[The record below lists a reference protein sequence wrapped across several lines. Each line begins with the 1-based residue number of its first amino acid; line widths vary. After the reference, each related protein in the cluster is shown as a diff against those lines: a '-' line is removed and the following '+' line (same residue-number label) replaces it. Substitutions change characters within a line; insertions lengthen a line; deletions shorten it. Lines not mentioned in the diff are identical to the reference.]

1 MTGNLNYDSMD
12 VETIDYL
19 KEGFQV
25 IDFVWKYRYVNKAV
39 LIQSKYTTKEE
50 LIGFTM
56 MEKYP
61 GIEKTEMFNQ
71 LRECMELRESRNIE
85 NEFKFPDGSAGW
97 FELRIEPVP
106 KGIVIL
112 STDIT
117 ERKQKEQYRIER
129 IRELED
135 MIHMC
140 SHRVRQPISH
150 ILGVSELL
158 ERKISTYEDVQM
170 IAGMMLE
177 SAQSL
182 EQFTKELTSYLV
194 EAKSRV

>member
-1 MTGNLNYDSMD
+1 MTGNPYYDSMD

-25 IDFVWKYRYVNKAV
+25 IDFEWRYQYLNNAV
-39 LIQSKYTTKEE
+39 LAQSKYASKAD

-61 GIEKTEMFNQ
+61 GIENTEMFSH
-71 LRECMELRESRNIE
+71 LRECMELRVSRGVE
-85 NEFKFPDGSAGW
+85 NEFKFPDGSSGW

-117 ERKQKEQYRIER
+117 ERKREEQSRLDR

-140 SHRVRQPISH
+140 SHRVRQPVSH
-150 ILGVSELL
+150 ILAVSELL
-158 ERKISTYEDVQM
+158 DHKMTSQSEVHR
-170 IAGMMLE
+170 IAEIMME

-182 EQFTKELTSYLV
+182 DMFTRELTSYLH
-194 EAKSRV
+194 EIKSRV